1 MGFLPCDIKNIS
13 HFGALHCNVVSAS
26 ILSCISSKYKGYSNQ
41 TPSAYHLL
49 YFFNIFSKFL
59 INKYTKRGKKKINA
73 PIRLFQIHF
82 NTYTYTLMEVLT
94 PLTSIMFC
102 QTFYILL
109 TGDNR
114 LQLSY

>member
-59 INKYTKRGKKKINA
+59 INKYTKRGKKKKSML
-73 PIRLFQIHF
+73 PSGFF
-82 NTYTYTLMEVLT
+82 K
-94 PLTSIMFC
+94 
-102 QTFYILL
+102 YILTRIL
-109 TGDNR
+109 THLWR
-114 LQLSY
+114 FLHLLQV